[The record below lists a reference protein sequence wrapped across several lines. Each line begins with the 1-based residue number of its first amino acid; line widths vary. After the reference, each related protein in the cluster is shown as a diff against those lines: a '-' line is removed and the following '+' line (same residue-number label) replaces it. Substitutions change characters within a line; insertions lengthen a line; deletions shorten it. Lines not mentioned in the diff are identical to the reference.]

1 MIVLELKKEKRTG
14 LVAILFIT
22 GIVGAL
28 YVLLNYKIRGN
39 TLLSMPLDPM
49 DVLLTQLYGMIMVI
63 NMFAIVI
70 ATSIAYNMEFSG
82 LAIKKMYVLPI
93 SMWKVF
99 IAKFLI
105 ITSTFFVA
113 IVIQNSALMWIGIS
127 ELGSDKFDMGVFLM
141 FVLYSYITS
150 LPVISFMLMTSSVFE
165 SIWVTIGIGVAG
177 FLSAVALQGSEAKS
191 VLCHPFIVM
200 FKPAI
205 AMTAKSDLVVIAI
218 AILENIVFFVIG
230 IVIAE
235 YKKSD

>member
-1 MIVLELKKEKRTG
+1 MIALELKKEKRTG

-39 TLLSMPLDPM
+39 TLLNMPLDPM

-82 LAIKKMYVLPI
+82 FAIKKMYVLPI

-99 IAKFLI
+99 VAKFLI

-113 IVIQNSALMWIGIS
+113 VVIQNSALMWIGIS
-127 ELGSDKFDMGVFLM
+127 KLGSDKFDMGVLLM

-150 LPVISFMLMTSSVFE
+150 LPVISFMLMIASLFE
-165 SIWVTIGIGVAG
+165 NLWVTIGIGVAG
-177 FLSAVALQGSEAKS
+177 FLSAVALQADNAKYF
-191 VLCHPFIVM
+191 LTHPFIVM
-200 FKPAI
+200 FKPAV
-205 AMTAKSDLVVIAI
+205 AMTAKSDLVVILTAI
-218 AILENIVFFVIG
+218 VETIVFFAIG
-230 IVIAE
+230 IVISE
-235 YKKSD
+235 NKKTD

>member
-1 MIVLELKKEKRTG
+1 MIALELKKEKRTG

-99 IAKFLI
+99 VAKFLI

-113 IVIQNSALMWIGIS
+113 VVIQNSALMWIGIS
-127 ELGSDKFDMGVFLM
+127 KLGSDKFDMGVFLM

-150 LPVISFMLMTSSVFE
+150 LPVISFMLMIASLFE
-165 SIWVTIGIGVAG
+165 NLWVTIGIGVAG
-177 FLSAVALQGSEAKS
+177 FLSAVALQADNAKYF
-191 VLCHPFIVM
+191 LTHPFIVM
-200 FKPAI
+200 FKPAV
-205 AMTAKSDLVVIAI
+205 AMTAKSDLVVILTAI
-218 AILENIVFFVIG
+218 VETIVFFAIG
-230 IVIAE
+230 IVISE
-235 YKKSD
+235 NKKTD